1 MDSIETVLFTFLIS
15 ISLILILSL
24 SSYIRFMT
32 KLKNCQDDLDD

>member
-24 SSYIRFMT
+24 SSYIRFRA
-32 KLKNCQDDLDD
+32 KLKNCQEDLDD